1 MAYKL
6 QANFAGGELDPVL
19 QKRVSLNKYGT
30 GLATGRNVVIGRTGR
45 IMSRPGRKYIKDAGN
60 LSGGSITIGADN
72 PVIIH
77 PMPWKSRYLEFG
89 VGYVQVY
96 EADGTVVGQDTHSYT
111 AAQIANFTFV
121 NVKIK
126 NNYNDFFAFDISYPE
141 GYVTMVYD
149 SISGNTSNMIFD
161 DGRFAPNGLFFFP
174 TIPLTLYNLTALGT
188 GYAVDY
194 AITLVVNNE
203 EGYPQPILNS
213 TTAANLPLVSTAT
226 NKFTNITMIKESAP
240 TGTDIEDTTPE
251 IRVYRRPT
259 GGGVY
264 GFIGS
269 SRDYTVSGGG
279 DLLFKF
285 EDFGQDADYTNRV
298 PDFTSGLVEEGLAN
312 LAPLVSGSTRSGAMY
327 QGRYISANND
337 KIHASRPGFTGNFFR
352 DYPFSA
358 DSAITTRIEGN
369 GSSEILHLIENDG
382 LIAFTNDGIFLHR
395 GLLSASNLAFNRKSN
410 HVVDYRVQPVN
421 VPGGTIFIDAKTN
434 TVRQL
439 RYSDE
444 VQGYIADEL
453 SIFSDHLFR
462 ENRVTSWAFDGG
474 SLPLLW
480 VTFADG
486 TYATFT
492 YEESQAMRAW
502 TRHDSGTGIERV
514 MQLGVGFDSNDTSV
528 ESRMIFVTKETG
540 GTQRWIEHGIK
551 RFINV
556 EEFEVNPEV
565 DKGEKI
571 AAMDAM
577 VSFST
582 LLNDDIIDDNITIA
596 PVTVGVWDGPLN
608 VSVVDDA
615 IFPDPGVGAVGT
627 VFNHFDPTDR
637 TQVRLTVT
645 TRTDDNNIIVSPSA
659 TFPEDYA
666 LNPRL
671 YVDQSNVLTGL
682 DHLDGVSVGVI
693 VDGNV
698 VSSPNNDHQDYPV
711 STVASGSLT
720 LPAGVKGAIIH
731 IGRPYVMD
739 IETLNLN
746 SVEQKPTHNES
757 LTCNKVKIETYLSR
771 GLYVGGRFPLT
782 DIVKGT
788 QPDKA
793 AGRTM
798 EPLDNYVVD
807 YEDTNP
813 IIGNRYDQPATL
825 EVEMTIP
832 GSWKSN
838 GRVCIRQVDPLHFEI
853 LALTPD
859 VDIQRR

>member
-1 MAYKL
+1 MGYKI

-19 QKRVSLNKYGT
+19 QKRVSLNKYST
-30 GLATGRNVVIGRTGR
+30 GLATARNVVIGRTGR
-45 IMSRPGRKYIKDAGN
+45 IMSRPGRKYIKDGGN
-60 LSGGSITIGADN
+60 LSGGSITAGADA

-77 PMPWKSRYLEFG
+77 PMPWKSRYCEFG

-96 EADGTVVGQDTHSYT
+96 EADGTVVGQDTNLFT
-111 AAQIANFTFV
+111 AAEIVNLNFV
-121 NVKIK
+121 NVKLK
-126 NNYNDFFAFDISYPE
+126 NNYNDSRGLDASYSE
-141 GYVTMVYD
+141 GYVTLVYD
-149 SISGNTSNMIFD
+149 SRAAQASGILYD
-161 DGRFAPNGLFFFP
+161 DGIYLSIVDLFWRTLPP
-174 TIPLTLYNLTALGT
+174 TTYSLSANGT
-188 GYAVDY
+188 GYDVDY
-194 AITLVVNNE
+194 AFTVMVHNQESEVVTV
-203 EGYPQPILNS
+203 LNG
-213 TTAANLPLVSTAT
+213 TTSAKLPLVSTAT
-226 NKFTNITMIKESAP
+226 NKFTSILVPADRAP
-240 TGTDIEDTTPE
+240 TSTDIEDTTPE
-251 IRVYRRPT
+251 LRVYRRPT
-259 GGGVY
+259 GGGVFGY
-264 GFIGS
+264 IGS
-269 SRDYTVSGGG
+269 SKDFAMSGS
-279 DLLFKF
+279 DIIFKF
-285 EDFGQDADYTNRV
+285 EDFGQDADYTNRI
-298 PDFTSGLVEEGLAN
+298 PDYTPGLVED
-312 LAPLVSGSTRSGAMY
+312 GSSLILDFILGETRTGAMY
-327 QGRYISANND
+327 QGRYVTAISD
-337 KIHASRPGFTGNFFR
+337 KIFASRPGFTGDFFR
-352 DYPFSA
+352 DFPLSA
-358 DSAITTRIEGN
+358 DSALTTRIEGN
-369 GSSEILHLIENDG
+369 GSSTVLHLIENDG
-382 LIAFTNDGIFLHR
+382 LIAFTNDGVFLHR
-395 GLLSASNLAFNRKSN
+395 GLMSPTNLVFNRKSN
-410 HVVDYRVQPVN
+410 HVIDHRVPPLN
-421 VPGGTIFIDAKTN
+421 VPGGTIFVDAKTN

-462 ENRVTSWAFDGG
+462 ENRVTSWVFDGG

-502 TRHDSGTGIERV
+502 TRHDSGTGIERAI
-514 MQLGVGFDSNDTSV
+514 QLNVGFDSTGANV
-528 ESRMIFVTKETG
+528 ESRMIFVTKETD

-556 EEFEVNPEV
+556 EEFETNPEV

-571 AAMDAM
+571 AAMDGI

-582 LLNDDIIDDNITIA
+582 LLNDDITDDDITVT
-596 PVTVGVWDGPLN
+596 PVVADTWDGDLTL
-608 VSVVDDA
+608 SVVDDA
-615 IFPDPGVGAVGT
+615 IFPDPGAGAVGT
-627 VFNHFDPTDR
+627 VLYHFDPTDR
-637 TQVRLTVT
+637 TLVKMEVTARASDDSITVQ
-645 TRTDDNNIIVSPSA
+645 PSA

-666 LNPRL
+666 TNPRL
-671 YVDQSNVLTGL
+671 YVEQSATLTGL

-698 VSSPNNDHQDYPV
+698 ISSPNNDHQDYPV

-720 LPAGVKGAIIH
+720 LPTGVLGAIIH
-731 IGRPYVMD
+731 VGRVYPMD
-739 IETLNLN
+739 IETLDLN

-788 QPDKA
+788 QADKA

-807 YEDTNP
+807 YEDANP

-825 EVEMTIP
+825 EVEMTLP

-838 GRVCIRQVDPLHFEI
+838 GRVCLRQVDPLHFEI

-859 VDIQRR
+859 VDTQRR